1 MMLQKRLQPGRNT
14 PLHIMP
20 KEVTQEQFEEVLED
34 ATYLQDEAEALR
46 YVIDTVPYSEAPPE
60 DVSILD
66 KLLLLD
72 HVQVNY
78 YRPVFE
84 QAQKNTGRNVKARNF
99 RQFCDE
105 FIPEDDK
112 AGDIQ
117 KVLSKLAKHRAALIN
132 IFSQI
137 PLIDWDQIIF
147 KDNNKITL
155 YDFALDMIR
164 KDRTFLKEIADMVMV
179 FQKDR
184 QNMREIQSKSSERGQ
199 SHNNQ

>member
-1 MMLQKRLQPGRNT
+1 MLQKRLQPGRNT
-14 PLHIMP
+14 PLLIMP

-46 YVIDTVPYSEAPPE
+46 YVIDTVPYSETPPE

-72 HVQVNY
+72 HIQVNY

-84 QAQKNTGRNVKARNF
+84 QAQKTTGRNVKARNF
-99 RQFCDE
+99 RQFCDD
-105 FIPEDDK
+105 FTPEDEK

-117 KVLSKLAKHRAALIN
+117 KVLNKLAKHRAAIIN

-137 PLIDWDQIIF
+137 PLIDWDQIIY

-164 KDRTFLKEIADMVMV
+164 KDRTILKEIADMVMV

-184 QNMREIQSKSSERGQ
+184 QSMREIQSKSSGRGQ

>member
-1 MMLQKRLQPGRNT
+1 
-14 PLHIMP
+14 MP

-46 YVIDTVPYSEAPPE
+46 YVIDNVPYDQAFPE

-72 HVQVNY
+72 HIQVKY

-84 QAQKNTGRNVKARNF
+84 QANRSSGRNVKARNF
-99 RQFCDE
+99 KQFCEE
-105 FIPEDDK
+105 FTPEADK
-112 AGDIQ
+112 SGDIQ
-117 KVLSKLAKHRAALIN
+117 KVLNKLAKHRAALIN
-132 IFSQI
+132 IFRQI
-137 PLIDWDQIIF
+137 PLIDWDQIVY
-147 KDNNKITL
+147 KDNTKINL
-155 YDFALDMIR
+155 YEFALDLIH

-184 QNMREIQSKSSERGQ
+184 ESMREIQSKSSEKDQ
-199 SHNNQ
+199 SHNNK